1 MFCHNCGYN
10 LGNSKFCPKCGTK
23 VALEETTSIKKEDQ
37 IQTGSTSNTI
47 VVLEK
52 KEQSPVTKF
61 LRLSIVWILKAIA
74 YFLYGI
80 AILGGIVYITEKAF
94 LDCFIVLFVLGGGGW
109 FCHFIARK
117 ISGITP
123 EKKKKQKLNRTQIIL
138 LIIALICAV
147 LCAVIV
153 TSTDE
158 CENGHQWQAATLEKP
173 YTCSTCGATRGE
185 PAQPCSECEMTGL
198 IACDNCDELGQTTCS
213 VCNGEKLADCPDCK
227 GSGKVSCASCT
238 GSGKGGVEESRC
250 YKCGGHGQV
259 KSTCSNCGG
268 VGSVVIRSYG
278 NTSVDDCLKCGG
290 KGSVYNECTS
300 CDGDGTKKSFK
311 KCNQCDGSGSVKDE
325 QCNGKGKVPCT
336 NCNDNGIEECHL
348 CKKTKQL
355 TCNNCGGTGL
365 IQNTPVFSVTLT
377 AFNLEEN
384 NNRTVN
390 SSIPSSSSYLHYK
403 FKFESLESGKTYTLR
418 HRTQWPGQEATL
430 ADWVWED
437 VKDGDIRGCEWKNGY
452 TTSSADTLVIEI
464 LNDETGEVLGKF
476 EMEVKQ
482 LVQEG
487 ADKNLLPLFM
497 SPYFELHFSIISNS
511 KETTFN
517 QK

>member
-1 MFCHNCGYN
+1 MFCQNCGYN
-10 LGNSKFCPKCGTK
+10 LGESKFCPMCGTK
-23 VALEETTSIKKEDQ
+23 VITSKPAPIDDVKEEPAQTRSNSTVAEIREHTIASLDEVSKHTAENPLWKSIKK
-37 IQTGSTSNTI
+37 I
-47 VVLEK
+47 
-52 KEQSPVTKF
+52 
-61 LRLSIVWILKAIA
+61 LSIIFSLLSAG
-74 YFLYGI
+74 LY
-80 AILGGIVYITEKAF
+80 
-94 LDCFIVLFVLGGGGW
+94 VLSMFGFLGGGWEDALGVV
-109 FCHFIARK
+109 FVFLLPGFLCSF
-117 ISGITP
+117 ISGKL
-123 EKKKKQKLNRTQIIL
+123 KKKTKKSWITLAIMIVMG
-138 LIIALICAV
+138 IG
-147 LCAVIV
+147 LCTLSSLSESECT
-153 TSTDE
+153 TS
-158 CENGHQWQAATLEKP
+158 HQWQAATLEKP
-173 YTCSTCGATRGE
+173 YTCSVCGATRGE
-185 PAQPCSECEMTGL
+185 LAQPCSECEMTGL
-198 IACDNCDELGQTTCS
+198 IACDNCDELGQATCS
-213 VCNGEKLADCPDCK
+213 VCNGEKLADCPDCQ
-227 GSGKVSCASCT
+227 GSGKVSCASCA

-250 YKCGGHGQV
+250 YKCGGNGQV

-311 KCNQCDGSGSVKDE
+311 KCNQCDGSGTVKDE

-384 NNRTVN
+384 NNRKVC

-430 ADWVWED
+430 ADWVWKD

-452 TTSSADTLVIEI
+452 TTSNADTLVIEI

-476 EMEVKQ
+476 EMEV
-482 LVQEG
+482 V
-487 ADKNLLPLFM
+487 DN
-497 SPYFELHFSIISNS
+497 
-511 KETTFN
+511 
-517 QK
+517 